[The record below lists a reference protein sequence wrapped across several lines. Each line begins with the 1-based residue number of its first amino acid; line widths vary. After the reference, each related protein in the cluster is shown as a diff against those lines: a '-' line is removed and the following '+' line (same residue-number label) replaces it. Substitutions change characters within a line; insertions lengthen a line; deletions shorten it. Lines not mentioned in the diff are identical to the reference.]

1 MQDRIQLES
10 AIASCLLL
18 SGGKNAN
25 QIDIDADDFVYEP
38 AKAVYLTALSHDSI
52 DPVVCFA
59 HAKSIGMDLK
69 MSAISELL
77 MGSATSANLTYYS
90 TGLKKA
96 IYSAK
101 YQELKRK
108 YSQIIKDADD
118 VVEMAQMIA
127 YEDHALRLKYLE
139 MDNGKSLMDCCA
151 DLISRIVNREEN
163 KALVRTGWDM
173 MDNLNGGGF
182 LPNEI
187 VIIAARPSVGKT
199 AAALQLVKNKVNK
212 PVMFS
217 LEMDNSQFA
226 PRLLAQVAKENTM
239 LASRNPAML
248 SESSRENFIQHAAD
262 LLEIAENIKIYDDHD
277 QTIDIIR
284 RRARKEVEKGAKFII
299 IDYLQLLDDEK
310 AQNRERALA
319 KISRSLKNMGKE
331 LQIPIFVLAQLNRAC
346 EIEKRSP
353 QLSDL
358 RESGAIEQDA
368 NTVIFIY
375 DTGAMF
381 ANDDGSPSNKKR
393 VMFKKAK
400 GRDTGTGI
408 KQAIFNPDHQTFYE
422 EKLDLSLISGKRG
435 INK

>member
-10 AIASCLLL
+10 AIASCLLI

-25 QIDIDADDFVYEP
+25 QIDIDADDFVYIP
-38 AKAVYLTALSHDSI
+38 AKAVYLTALAQDAI

-59 HAKSIGMDLK
+59 HAKSLGMDIK
-69 MSAISELL
+69 ISVISELL
-77 MGSATSANLTYYS
+77 MVVPTAKNLLHYVFD
-90 TGLKKA
+90 LKKA
-96 IYSAK
+96 LYK
-101 YQELKRK
+101 QRYEELKRK
-108 YSQIIKDADD
+108 YSQLIKNADD

-139 MDNGKSLMDCCA
+139 IETGKSLMDCCA
-151 DLISRIVNREEN
+151 DLIGRIVNREEN
-163 KALVRTGWDM
+163 KALVKTGWDM
-173 MDNLNGGGF
+173 MDDLNGGGF

-199 AAALQLVKNKVNK
+199 ASALQLLRNKQNN

-239 LASRNPAML
+239 LAARNPAML
-248 SESSRENFIQHAAD
+248 SENSRENFISHASD
-262 LLEIAENIKIYDDHD
+262 LLELAENVKIYDDHD
-277 QTIDIIR
+277 QNIDVIR
-284 RRARKEVEKGAKFII
+284 RRARKEVEKGARFII
-299 IDYLQLLDDEK
+299 IDYLQLLEDEK

-346 EIEKRSP
+346 EIEKRPP

-400 GRDTGTGI
+400 GRDTGTGL

-422 EKLDLSLISGKRG
+422 EKLDLSLLNRKGT
-435 INK
+435 

>member
-1 MQDRIQLES
+1 MMQDRIQLES
-10 AIASCLLL
+10 AIASCLLI

-25 QIDIDADDFVYEP
+25 QIDIDADDFVYMP
-38 AKAVYLTALSHDSI
+38 AKAVYLAALAQDAI

-59 HAKSIGMDLK
+59 HAKSIGMDVK
-69 MSAISELL
+69 ISAISDLIL
-77 MGSATSANLTYYS
+77 VAPTAANLSYYVN
-90 TGLKKA
+90 GLKKA
-96 IYSAK
+96 LYK
-101 YQELKRK
+101 QRYEELKRK
-108 YSQIIKDADD
+108 YSQLIKSADD

-139 MDNGKSLMDCCA
+139 LETGKSLMDCCA

-163 KALVRTGWDM
+163 KALVKTGWNM
-173 MDNLNGGGF
+173 MDDLNGGGF

-199 AAALQLVKNKVNK
+199 AAALQLLRNKENN

-239 LASRNPAML
+239 LAARNPAML
-248 SESSRENFIQHAAD
+248 SESSRENFISHASD
-262 LLEIAENIKIYDDHD
+262 LLELAENVKIYDDHD
-277 QTIDIIR
+277 QNIDVIR
-284 RRARKEVEKGAKFII
+284 RRARKEVEKGARFII
-299 IDYLQLLDDEK
+299 IDYLQLLEDEK

-400 GRDTGTGI
+400 GRDTGTGL

-422 EKLDLSLISGKRG
+422 EKLDLSLLNRKGGKQ
-435 INK
+435 

>member
-25 QIDIDADDFVYEP
+25 QIDIDANDFIYEP
-38 AKAVYLTALSHDSI
+38 AKAVYLTALSHGAI

-69 MSAISELL
+69 MSAISDLL
-77 MGSATSANLTYYS
+77 MGSATGTNLSYYATS
-90 TGLKKA
+90 LKKA
-96 IYSAK
+96 IYAAK
-101 YQELKRK
+101 YQELRRK
-108 YSQIIKDADD
+108 YSVIIKDADD

-139 MDNGKSLMDCCA
+139 IETGKSLMDCCA
-151 DLISRIVNREEN
+151 DLISRIINREEN
-163 KALVRTGWDM
+163 KALVKTGWDM
-173 MDNLNGGGF
+173 MDDLNGGGF

-199 AAALQLVKNKVNK
+199 ASALQLLRNKQNN

-239 LASRNPAML
+239 LAARNPAML
-248 SESSRENFIQHAAD
+248 SDNSRENFISHASD
-262 LLEIAENIKIYDDHD
+262 LLELAENVKIYDDHD
-277 QTIDIIR
+277 QNIDVIR
-284 RRARKEVEKGAKFII
+284 RRARKEVEKGARFII
-299 IDYLQLLDDEK
+299 IDYLQLLEDEK

-346 EIEKRSP
+346 EIERRSP

-400 GRDTGTGI
+400 GRDTGTGL

-422 EKLDLSLISGKRG
+422 EKLDLSLLNGKG
-435 INK
+435 A

>member
-10 AIASCLLL
+10 AIASCLLI

-25 QIDIDADDFVYEP
+25 QIDIDADDFVYIP
-38 AKAVYLTALSHDSI
+38 AKAVYLTALAQDAI

-59 HAKSIGMDLK
+59 HAKSLGMDIK
-69 MSAISELL
+69 ISVISELL
-77 MGSATSANLTYYS
+77 MVVPTAKNLLHYVFD
-90 TGLKKA
+90 LKKA
-96 IYSAK
+96 LYK
-101 YQELKRK
+101 QRYEELKRK
-108 YSQIIKDADD
+108 YSQLIKNADD

-139 MDNGKSLMDCCA
+139 IETGKSLMDCCA
-151 DLISRIVNREEN
+151 DLIGRIVNREEN
-163 KALVRTGWDM
+163 KALVKTGWDM
-173 MDNLNGGGF
+173 MDDLNGGGF

-199 AAALQLVKNKVNK
+199 ASALQLLRNKQNN

-239 LASRNPAML
+239 LAARNPAML
-248 SESSRENFIQHAAD
+248 SENSRENFISHASD
-262 LLEIAENIKIYDDHD
+262 LLELAENVKIYDDHD
-277 QTIDIIR
+277 QNIDVIR
-284 RRARKEVEKGAKFII
+284 RRARKEVEKGARFII
-299 IDYLQLLDDEK
+299 IDYLQLLEDEK

-346 EIEKRSP
+346 EIEKRPP

-400 GRDTGTGI
+400 GRDTGTGL

-422 EKLDLSLISGKRG
+422 EKLDLSLLNRKGV
-435 INK
+435 

>member
-1 MQDRIQLES
+1 MQNRIQLET
-10 AIASCLLL
+10 AIASCLLI

-25 QIDIDADDFVYEP
+25 QIDIDADDFIYEP
-38 AKAVYLTALSHDSI
+38 AKVVYLTALAQDAI

-59 HAKSIGMDLK
+59 HAKSIGMELK
-69 MSAISELL
+69 MSAITDLL
-77 MGSATSANLTYYS
+77 MGSATSANLTYYA
-90 TGLKKA
+90 TCLKKA
-96 IYSAK
+96 IYAAK
-101 YQELKRK
+101 YQELRRK
-108 YSQIIKDADD
+108 YSAIIKDADD

-139 MDNGKSLMDCCA
+139 IESGKSLMDCCA
-151 DLISRIVNREEN
+151 DLISRIINREEN
-163 KALVRTGWDM
+163 KALVKTGWDM
-173 MDNLNGGGF
+173 MDDLNGGGF

-199 AAALQLVKNKVNK
+199 AAALQLLRNKQNN

-239 LASRNPAML
+239 LAARNPAML
-248 SESSRENFIQHAAD
+248 SENSRENFISHASD
-262 LLEIAENIKIYDDHD
+262 LLELAENVKIYDDHD
-277 QTIDIIR
+277 QNIDVIR
-284 RRARKEVEKGAKFII
+284 RRARKEVERGARFII
-299 IDYLQLLDDEK
+299 IDYLQLLEDEK

-400 GRDTGTGI
+400 GRDTGTGL

-422 EKLDLSLISGKRG
+422 EKLDLSLLNRKGT
-435 INK
+435 

>member
-1 MQDRIQLES
+1 MQDRIQLET
-10 AIASCLLL
+10 AIASCLLI

-25 QIDIDADDFVYEP
+25 QIDIDANDFIYEP
-38 AKAVYLTALSHDSI
+38 AKAVYLTALEHGAI

-59 HAKSIGMDLK
+59 HAKSIGMELK
-69 MSAISELL
+69 MSAITDLL
-77 MGSATSANLTYYS
+77 TGSATSANLSYYV
-90 TGLKKA
+90 TALKKA
-96 IYSAK
+96 IYGAK
-101 YQELKRK
+101 YQELRRK
-108 YSQIIKDADD
+108 YSAIIKDADD

-139 MDNGKSLMDCCA
+139 IESGKSLMDCCA

-163 KALVRTGWDM
+163 KALVKTGWDM
-173 MDNLNGGGF
+173 MDDLNGGGF

-199 AAALQLVKNKVNK
+199 AAALQLLRNKQNK

-239 LASRNPAML
+239 LAARNPAML
-248 SESSRENFIQHAAD
+248 SENSRENFISHASD
-262 LLEIAENIKIYDDHD
+262 LLELAENVKIYDDHD
-277 QTIDIIR
+277 QTIDVIR
-284 RRARKEVEKGAKFII
+284 RRARKEVEKGARFII
-299 IDYLQLLDDEK
+299 IDYLQLLEDEK
-310 AQNRERALA
+310 AQNRDRALA

-400 GRDTGTGI
+400 GRDTGTGL

-422 EKLDLSLISGKRG
+422 EKLDLSLLNRKGA
-435 INK
+435 

>member
-10 AIASCLLL
+10 AIASCLLI

-25 QIDIDADDFVYEP
+25 QIDIDADDFVYIP
-38 AKAVYLTALSHDSI
+38 AKAVYLTALAQDAI

-59 HAKSIGMDLK
+59 HAKSLGMDIK
-69 MSAISELL
+69 ISVISELL
-77 MGSATSANLTYYS
+77 MVVPTAKNLLHYVFD
-90 TGLKKA
+90 LKKA
-96 IYSAK
+96 LYK
-101 YQELKRK
+101 QRYEELKRK
-108 YSQIIKDADD
+108 YSQLIKNADD

-139 MDNGKSLMDCCA
+139 IETGKSLMDCCA
-151 DLISRIVNREEN
+151 DLIGRIVNREEN
-163 KALVRTGWDM
+163 KALVKTGWDM
-173 MDNLNGGGF
+173 MDDLNGGGF

-199 AAALQLVKNKVNK
+199 ASALQLLRNKQNN

-239 LASRNPAML
+239 LAARNPAML
-248 SESSRENFIQHAAD
+248 SENSRENFISHASD
-262 LLEIAENIKIYDDHD
+262 LLELAENVKIYDDHD
-277 QTIDIIR
+277 QNIDVIR
-284 RRARKEVEKGAKFII
+284 RRARKEVEKGARFII
-299 IDYLQLLDDEK
+299 IDYLQLLEDEK

-346 EIEKRSP
+346 EIEKRPP

-400 GRDTGTGI
+400 GRDTGTGL

-422 EKLDLSLISGKRG
+422 EKLDLSLLNGKG
-435 INK
+435 A

>member
-10 AIASCLLL
+10 AIASCLLI

-25 QIDIDADDFVYEP
+25 QIDIDADDFVYMP
-38 AKAVYLTALSHDSI
+38 AKAVYLTALEQDAI

-69 MSAISELL
+69 MSAISDLL
-77 MGSATSANLTYYS
+77 MGSATSANLSYYA

-96 IYSAK
+96 IYAAK
-101 YQELKRK
+101 YQELRRK
-108 YSQIIKDADD
+108 YSAIIKDADD

-139 MDNGKSLMDCCA
+139 IESGKSLMDCCA
-151 DLISRIVNREEN
+151 DLISRIMNREEN

-187 VIIAARPSVGKT
+187 IIIAARPSLGKT
-199 AAALQLVKNKVNK
+199 AASLMLLDNVENK
-212 PVMFS
+212 PVLFS

-226 PRLLAQVAKENTM
+226 PRLLARIAKENTM
-239 LASRNPAML
+239 LAARNPSML
-248 SESSRENFIQHAAD
+248 SESSRSNFLNHASD
-262 LLEIAENIKIYDDHD
+262 LFQMAEGVKIYDDHD
-277 QTIDIIR
+277 QTIDVIR
-284 RRARKEVEKGAKFII
+284 RRARKEVEKGARFIV
-299 IDYLQLLDDEK
+299 IDYLQLLEDEK

-381 ANDDGSPSNKKR
+381 ANDDGSPSNKRR

-400 GRDTGTGI
+400 GRDTGTGL
-408 KQAIFNPDHQTFYE
+408 KQAIFNPDHQAFYE
-422 EKLDLSLISGKRG
+422 EKLDLSLLSGKG
-435 INK
+435 A